1 MAFNATYT
9 SDDAAPVVIDTALK
23 VVVGAAAFAAVLGL
37 VIGINLLRG
46 RTWNGKTRT
55 GGKMF

>member
-9 SDDAAPVVIDTALK
+9 SDDAAPVVIDTGLK